1 MRSAELVTDAAE
13 PSLRRN
19 SRANLDR
26 ILGEMIERPEAHAE
40 LAREIDSDFG
50 ETRAVLVLD
59 MSGFSRTTQLRGIV
73 AYLLMIHQMRLLAVP
88 VVEEHGGFLL
98 KAEADNLFCLFE
110 TVQEALAASRE
121 VMSRLDTA
129 NLVLP
134 EDFELYASI
143 GIGYGPILR
152 IGEHEIA
159 GNQVNLA
166 AKLGEDIA
174 ELKEI
179 LLTPEA
185 RAEMKEEG
193 LSFDERAVAVSGL
206 ELKYYFLQDSESSP

>member
-1 MRSAELVTDAAE
+1 MADPEASSTSSSADRHTREELDAFLNE
-13 PSLRRN
+13 L
-19 SRANLDR
+19 
-26 ILGEMIERPEAHAE
+26 IERPYD
-40 LAREIDSDFG
+40 REDIERRIE
-50 ETRAVLVLD
+50 ETFTQQKAVMVLD

-185 RAEMKEEG
+185 QAEVNEAGVSYEE
-193 LSFDERAVAVSGL
+193 RVVAVSGL
-206 ELKYYFLQDSESSP
+206 ELKYYFLQDFDTGA